1 MAFVFPT
8 EEWVAE
14 FKKQVDEKP
23 DYKEGGKNWRDGVI
37 VLIINAKP
45 QVGIDADFNIYLD
58 LYEGQCRQARVCGN
72 EEVGDQPF
80 VIRGE
85 YDRWKLV
92 VLDQLE
98 PVKAMM
104 QGKLKLTGDL
114 PTIVR
119 NIDGAKAL
127 VKCATYVETVFIDE

>member
-1 MAFVFPT
+1 MCSD
-8 EEWVAE
+8 EEAA
-14 FKKQVDEKP
+14 Q
-23 DYKEGGKNWRDGVI
+23 
-37 VLIINAKP
+37 
-45 QVGIDADFNIYLD
+45 
-58 LYEGQCRQARVCGN
+58 
-72 EEVGDQPF
+72 QPF

-92 VLDQLE
+92 LRGQLE

-119 NIDGAKAL
+119 SIDAAKAL
-127 VKCATYVETVFIDE
+127 VKCVTYVDTVFIDE